1 MSEIT
6 AEQIRKATS
15 FVVSDN
21 ERFDEGTKVGKTY
34 KLHVSDTGVVYHINE
49 RGLRWVHA
57 YSSGC
62 LKDSVRNAIA
72 DGSITY
78 HFPEEK
84 PSKFSVKWADVIGIG
99 TYSAFVFTDLA
110 GLELLQKIERETD
123 RQSKLESLKRQRDE
137 IQRKID
143 ELEQAK

>member
-15 FVVSDN
+15 FVLTDN
-21 ERFDEGTKVGKTY
+21 KYFDEDTRVGETY
-34 KLHVSDTGVVYHINE
+34 RLHVALNGTVYHVDDS
-49 RGLRWVHA
+49 G
-57 YSSGC
+57 YSWTH
-62 LKDSVRNAIA
+62 VRDKGEIRPRIA
-72 DGSITY
+72 EALAAGHITY

-123 RQSKLESLKRQRDE
+123 RQSKLESLKRQLDE